1 VTLKRRTWRESVKQ
15 KGQPKYFGPPLSSL
29 KSLLLE
35 LPDEKDGQMSNRKGK
50 DAVPSLIEKCL
61 TGPVKAASKDKTSLI
76 TSLSLLKKDD
86 KKKNP
91 SLKEKQFFQSFKVT
105 KPKKRLELMKLE
117 AQQFMNVLQHPAFQK
132 DPLETIQTHIKN
144 VFSSNSCLN
153 K

>member
-61 TGPVKAASKDKTSLI
+61 